1 MDYDIFKKLPDGT
14 IQLGENT
21 DPMLYAEPN
30 SIVEYVLD
38 FLGNDLSELVNEYND
53 MVLAQQR
60 LDKLSIDN
68 ANTIKAYNALV
79 SENANLKKVKD
90 EQVVALNK
98 AEATIKQ
105 LTAELEN
112 L

>member
-1 MDYDIFKKLPDGT
+1 MRIRTNMDYDIFKKLPDGT

-38 FLGNDLSELVNEYND
+38 FLGNDLSELVNDYND
-53 MVLAQQR
+53 MVLAKQR

-68 ANTIKAYNALV
+68 ANTIK
-79 SENANLKKVKD
+79 
-90 EQVVALNK
+90 
-98 AEATIKQ
+98 Q
-105 LTAELEN
+105 LTDELAKAKDTEKK
-112 L
+112 LKEQLWLI

>member
-14 IQLGENT
+14 IQLCEHT

-68 ANTIKAYNALV
+68 ANTIK
-79 SENANLKKVKD
+79 
-90 EQVVALNK
+90 
-98 AEATIKQ
+98 Q
-105 LTAELEN
+105 LTAELAKAKDTEKN
-112 L
+112 